1 MDSIER
7 TLRRQLDGFCCK
19 SACLVVIG
27 RTAFEARPWFFYIHP
42 SQSTHGYKDRWR
54 RSYQAKPK
62 ITAAVPGTIRT
73 ILAKLLPGFFLTS
86 KEMGTILNMLD
97 LNAHHRYDKK
107 LKIVAGIDILML
119 QYWTLLYEIES
130 SIEQIK

>member
-1 MDSIER
+1 M
-7 TLRRQLDGFCCK
+7 
-19 SACLVVIG
+19 VN
-27 RTAFEARPWFFYIHP
+27 
-42 SQSTHGYKDRWR
+42 KDLWR

-107 LKIVAGIDILML
+107 LKIVFGIDVLML